1 MARQYLPSQEALLSL
16 LAEPQECGGDM
27 RRQAVTLGKLGRIVE
42 GHQLSSTTNIDSFVR
57 EGTWRAMPEPCKV
70 ISSRLHTCPY
80 FWPNCQKWTPR
91 YDFPSFTGTC
101 ITDDSEF
108 TLSICDRHEIVLWND
123 GISRLPVEDLGP
135 SYLPQRFCVW
145 QFSQKHVQVSHWQTP
160 VLVVRESL
168 AMARM
173 DVLYWRSWISCAMWM
188 GCKYLMLNLEKRSG
202 GMRRD
207 CLLVSFLFFFARK
220 RDTNYQENLNRIT
233 LKFNWLC
240 VYTVNIPLI
249 FLKFIWFFSNVK
261 LQCTKFFLS
270 QNKKP

>member
-42 GHQLSSTTNIDSFVR
+42 GHQLRSTTNIDSFVR

-70 ISSRLHTCPY
+70 ISSRLHMSIFLT
-80 FWPNCQKWTPR
+80 KL
-91 YDFPSFTGTC
+91 SEM
-101 ITDDSEF
+101 DSAVWLPILYWDLYYRWQRVHTE
-108 TLSICDRHEIVLWND
+108 HMWQAWIVLWND

-173 DVLYWRSWISCAMWM
+173 DVLYWSWISCAM
-188 GCKYLMLNLEKRSG
+188 
-202 GMRRD
+202 
-207 CLLVSFLFFFARK
+207 
-220 RDTNYQENLNRIT
+220 
-233 LKFNWLC
+233 
-240 VYTVNIPLI
+240 
-249 FLKFIWFFSNVK
+249 
-261 LQCTKFFLS
+261 
-270 QNKKP
+270 